1 MAPIVQPFLDAVGI
15 MTGTKVS
22 LTAVAIED
30 IDGKKDVLFI
40 KQYV

>member
-1 MAPIVQPFLDAVGI
+1 MASLIQPFLDAVAI

-30 IDGKKDVLFI
+30 IGEKKDVLFI